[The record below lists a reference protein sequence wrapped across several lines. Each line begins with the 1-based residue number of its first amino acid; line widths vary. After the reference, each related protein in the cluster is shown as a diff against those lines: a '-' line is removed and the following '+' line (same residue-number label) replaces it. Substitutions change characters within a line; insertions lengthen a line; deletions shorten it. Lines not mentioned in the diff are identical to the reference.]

1 MRAFRIEKNTQ
12 LHNVLKACDKI
23 AKTKRGIEK
32 YTHIYYDAENKTVF
46 ATNGYVLLTY
56 KTDEIIKLLG
66 DDIGKGI
73 LSICGDFVIFED
85 KKEDLFNYLLPIEKH
100 KDFKKFHTDFSDS
113 YKPYY
118 SQAVIELALN
128 GITMNPNILKD
139 LEPIAMC
146 LDYVSLQE
154 DKYGTV
160 IFSGLED
167 RLKFV
172 ALPYCRDRWR
182 PYLSDDEKKID

>member
-32 YTHIYYDAENKTVF
+32 YTYIYYDAVNMTVF
-46 ATNGYVLLTY
+46 ATNGHVLLTY
-56 KTDEIIKLLG
+56 KTDEIIRLLG

-100 KDFKKFHTDFSDS
+100 KDFKKLHTDFSEF

-139 LEPIAMC
+139 LEPVAHYF
-146 LDYVSLQE
+146 DYMSLQE
-154 DKYGTV
+154 DKCGTV
-160 IFSGLED
+160 IFGGLDD

-172 ALPYCRDRWR
+172 ALPYYSENWR
-182 PYLSDDEKKID
+182 PYLSNDESKKD